1 MDNGAAR
8 STEPRFFRTLLRFLP
23 IGIIVVAMLIALL
36 VGLQRQIS
44 LEGFLRSREAI
55 ADYVS
60 AHYVTALAG
69 YFLTY
74 VAAVALCIPG
84 AAILSVVGGALFGG
98 LLAGILTIWAATLGA
113 LIFFFA
119 VRTSLGDPMLRSA
132 GSVLRRFAGGFQQD
146 AASYLLFLRLWPVFP
161 FWLVNSAAALFGVS
175 YKTFFGTTLI
185 GIMPGTFAFT
195 FAGAGIDSI
204 AAAERSAYV
213 KCLSK
218 SHVHCVFKFNPS
230 ALLTRELLVGFIGLG
245 LVALLPVLLRRWRSA
260 MMSVK

>member
-8 STEPRFFRTLLRFLP
+8 STKPQFFRMLLRFLP
-23 IGIIVVAMLIALL
+23 IGIIVLAMVTALL

-69 YFLTY
+69 YFVTY

-98 LLAGILTIWAATLGA
+98 LLAGVLAIWAATLGA

-119 VRTSLGDPMLRSA
+119 ARTSLGDSVLRNS
-132 GSVLRRFAGGFQQD
+132 GSVLSRFAAGFQQD
-146 AASYLLFLRLWPVFP
+146 AASYLLFLRLLPAFP
-161 FWLVNSAAALFGVS
+161 FWLVNSAAALFGVG
-175 YKTFFGTTLI
+175 YTTFFWTTLI
-185 GIMPGTFAFT
+185 GIIPGTFAFT

-204 AAAERSAYV
+204 AAAQRAAYV

-230 ALLTRELLVGFIGLG
+230 ALMTRELLVGFIGLG
-245 LVALLPVLLRRWRSA
+245 LVALLPALLRRWRPA
-260 MMSVK
+260 MMSSK